1 MNHKDIDSSID
12 AAVFKALSQLGHTD
26 WQLISATRLAGGA
39 INQNFLVELQTAQ
52 DQRVRWVMRRGQSAA
67 IPGTHSREHEF
78 ALFEFAHDLGLTVP
92 KPIAL
97 VQTDDGLVSFF
108 EFRSGQ
114 ADGRKLV
121 QWLDA
126 GSSSGSDPGSEQAV
140 QTAQTA
146 RAVTRQLGVELGRLH
161 QEEAS
166 ALASSSLG
174 QTLGPRPVHSI
185 EAAMVLLEKSY
196 ACVGQPTSY
205 LTYATEQ
212 VLQEGRALAGQLPNS
227 LPSVSHNDFR
237 LGNLMMD
244 PQVGQLTA
252 VLDWEFAA
260 WGDVMADIGW
270 LTAPCWRFG
279 GNQAVAGFGQLQDLI
294 EGVCQTI
301 DAQQA
306 SLLQQRV
313 DRELPFWQC
322 YAHLRWAIIAAQQG
336 ERVVPG
342 DAEALELMITGCMSA
357 SLVEPVVSFYKG
369 QDVAQMARDQANHAN
384 HAGGSS
390 DTSVIDATGVQGDHA
405 DHAVA
410 DRLLAEAAAHLK
422 LHLASQLSG
431 SQKYSALM
439 AANAIRLA
447 RGALVQD
454 RYRGAAKQ
462 RDEDAVIQDL
472 IRDLLVW
479 SFKG

>member
-1 MNHKDIDSSID
+1 MTPKDIDPSVH
-12 AAVFKALSQLGHTD
+12 AAVSKALSQLGRGD
-26 WQLISATRLAGGA
+26 WQLTGASRLSGGA
-39 INQNFLVELQTAQ
+39 INQNFLIELQTGRGQ
-52 DQRVRWVMRRGQSAA
+52 PVRWVMRRGQSAA
-67 IPGTHSREHEF
+67 IPGTHSREHEY
-78 ALFEFAHDLGLTVP
+78 ALFEFAHGLGLTVP

-114 ADGRKLV
+114 ADGRKLLR
-121 QWLDA
+121 WLSV
-126 GSSSGSDPGSEQAV
+126 GSSSGSDPGSEPAV
-140 QTAQTA
+140 QTAQTV
-146 RAVTRQLGVELGRLH
+146 RAITRLLGVELGRLH
-161 QEEAS
+161 HEEAS
-166 ALASSSLG
+166 TLASNSLG
-174 QTLGPRPVHSI
+174 QTLGPRPAHSI
-185 EAAMVLLEKSY
+185 EAAMALVDKSF
-196 ACVGQPTSY
+196 ACVRQPTSY

-212 VLQEGRALAGQLPNS
+212 VLQEGRALAKNLPGS
-227 LPSVSHNDFR
+227 AASVCHNDFR
-237 LGNLMMD
+237 LGNLMMNSD
-244 PQVGQLTA
+244 AGGLTA

-279 GNQAVAGFGQLQDLI
+279 GHQPVAGFGPLQDLI

-301 DAQQA
+301 DAGQA

-313 DRELPFWQC
+313 DRELPFWQR

-342 DAEALELMITGCMSA
+342 DAEALELTITGCMSA
-357 SLVEPVVSFYKG
+357 SLVEPVVSHYLG
-369 QDVAQMARDQANHAN
+369 QDVAQMAHDQVN
-384 HAGGSS
+384 HAGDSRDVS
-390 DTSVIDATGVQGDHA
+390 AIDATAVQA
-405 DHAVA
+405 DPAVA

-454 RYRGAAKQ
+454 RHRGATKQ
-462 RDEDAVIQDL
+462 SDEDAVIQHL

>member
-1 MNHKDIDSSID
+1 MTPKDIDPSIH
-12 AAVFKALSQLGHTD
+12 AAVSKALSQLGQTD
-26 WQLISATRLAGGA
+26 WQSTGATRLSGGA
-39 INQNFLVELQTAQ
+39 INQNFLIELQTGQ
-52 DQRVRWVMRRGQSAA
+52 GQPVRWVMRRGQSAA
-67 IPGTHSREHEF
+67 IPGTHSREHEY
-78 ALFEFAHDLGLTVP
+78 ALFEFAHGLGMTVP

-121 QWLDA
+121 QWLGA
-126 GSSSGSDPGSEQAV
+126 GSSSGSDFGAEQAV

-146 RAVTRQLGVELGRLH
+146 RAITRQLGEELGRLH
-161 QEEAS
+161 HEEAS
-166 ALASSSLG
+166 ALASNSLG
-174 QTLGPRPVHSI
+174 RTLGPRPTNSI
-185 EAAMVLLEKSY
+185 AAAMVLLEKSY
-196 ACVGQPTSY
+196 ACVGQPSSY
-205 LTYATEQ
+205 LTFATEQ
-212 VLQEGRALAGQLPNS
+212 VLQEGRALAAQRPRS
-227 LPSVSHNDFR
+227 AASVSHNDFR

-279 GNQAVAGFGQLQDLI
+279 GHQAVAGFGQLQDLI
-294 EGVCQTI
+294 ERVCQTI
-301 DAQQA
+301 DARQA

-313 DRELPFWQC
+313 DRELPFWQR

-342 DAEALELMITGCMSA
+342 DAEALELTITGCMSA

-447 RGALVQD
+447 RGAMAHHYCDATIQS
-454 RYRGAAKQ
+454 Q
-462 RDEDAVIQDL
+462 EDIAIQDL
-472 IRDLLVW
+472 IRDLQIWL
-479 SFKG
+479 FKG

>member
-12 AAVFKALSQLGHTD
+12 AVVFKALSQLGHTN

-52 DQRVRWVMRRGQSAA
+52 DQPVRWVMRRGQSAG

-78 ALFEFAHDLGLTVP
+78 ALFEFAHGLGLTVP

-108 EFRSGQ
+108 EFCGGQ
-114 ADGRKLV
+114 ADGRKLM
-121 QWLDA
+121 QWLGAGSDA
-126 GSSSGSDPGSEQAV
+126 GSDSRSGTSAQA
-140 QTAQTA
+140 ALNA
-146 RAVTRQLGVELGRLH
+146 RHMTRQLGEELGRLH
-161 QEEAS
+161 VLKAS
-166 ALASSSLG
+166 EQSSNMLSKA
-174 QTLGPRPVHSI
+174 LGPRPTHSI
-185 EAAMVLLEKSY
+185 EAAMALVDKSFACVRQPASYLSY
-196 ACVGQPTSY
+196 ATQ
-205 LTYATEQ
+205 Q
-212 VLQEGRALAGQLPNS
+212 VLQEGRALAAQLPNS
-227 LPSVSHNDFR
+227 PPSVCHNDFR

-244 PQVGQLTA
+244 PQTSQLTA

-279 GNQAVAGFGQLQDLI
+279 GAKPVAGFGELDDLMAGLASTLDASQAQVLQSRL
-294 EGVCQTI
+294 TH
-301 DAQQA
+301 
-306 SLLQQRV
+306 
-313 DRELPFWQC
+313 ELAFWQR

-336 ERVVPG
+336 ERALPG
-342 DAEALELMITGCMSA
+342 DAEALELVITGCMSA
-357 SLVEPVVSFYKG
+357 SLVEPVVSHYRG
-369 QDVAQMARDQANHAN
+369 QDVAQMARDQAKHAVV
-384 HAGGSS
+384 SS
-390 DTSVIDATGVQGDHA
+390 DASAIDATVSKTDHA
-405 DHAVA
+405 GA

-447 RGALVQD
+447 RGGMAHGD
-454 RYRGAAKQ
+454 YRGATKQ
-462 RDEDAVIQDL
+462 SKEDVVIQDL
-472 IRDLLVW
+472 IRDLQIW

>member
-1 MNHKDIDSSID
+1 M
-12 AAVFKALSQLGHTD
+12 V
-26 WQLISATRLAGGA
+26 
-39 INQNFLVELQTAQ
+39 LVE
-52 DQRVRWVMRRGQSAA
+52 
-67 IPGTHSREHEF
+67 
-78 ALFEFAHDLGLTVP
+78 
-92 KPIAL
+92 K
-97 VQTDDGLVSFF
+97 SF
-108 EFRSGQ
+108 
-114 ADGRKLV
+114 
-121 QWLDA
+121 
-126 GSSSGSDPGSEQAV
+126 
-140 QTAQTA
+140 
-146 RAVTRQLGVELGRLH
+146 
-161 QEEAS
+161 
-166 ALASSSLG
+166 
-174 QTLGPRPVHSI
+174 
-185 EAAMVLLEKSY
+185 
-196 ACVGQPTSY
+196 ACVRQPTSY

-212 VLQEGRALAGQLPNS
+212 VLQEGRALAAQIPHS
-227 LPSVSHNDFR
+227 PPSVCHNDFR

-244 PQVGQLTA
+244 SDAGGLTA

-279 GNQAVAGFGQLQDLI
+279 GHQPVAGFGQLQDLI
-294 EGVCQTI
+294 EGVRQTI

-313 DRELPFWQC
+313 DGELPFWQR

-342 DAEALELMITGCMSA
+342 DAEALELTITGCMSA

-369 QDVAQMARDQANHAN
+369 QNVAQKAREQVNHV
-384 HAGGSS
+384 GGPRDISA
-390 DTSVIDATGVQGDHA
+390 IEATAVQGDPADQA

-447 RGALVQD
+447 RGALASAGH
-454 RYRGAAKQ
+454 RGAAKNVDQ
-462 RDEDAVIQDL
+462 DSVVDDL
-472 IRDLLVW
+472 IRDLQVW

>member
-1 MNHKDIDSSID
+1 MTPKDIEPSIH
-12 AAVFKALSQLGHTD
+12 AALSRALSQLGRSD
-26 WQLISATRLAGGA
+26 WQLTGATRLSGGA
-39 INQNFLVELQTAQ
+39 INQNFLIELQTGQ
-52 DQRVRWVMRRGQSAA
+52 GEPVRWVMRRGQSAA
-67 IPGTHSREHEF
+67 IPGTHTREHEY
-78 ALFEFAHDLGLTVP
+78 ALFEFAHGLGLAVP

-121 QWLDA
+121 QWLGVASD
-126 GSSSGSDPGSEQAV
+126 SGSDSESNSGSERA
-140 QTAQTA
+140 AQTA
-146 RAVTRQLGVELGRLH
+146 RAITRQLGVELGRLH
-161 QEEAS
+161 HAQAS
-166 ALASSSLG
+166 ALAGNSLG
-174 QTLGPRPVHSI
+174 HTLGPRPAHSI
-185 EAAMVLLEKSY
+185 EAAMVLVEKSF
-196 ACVGQPTSY
+196 ACVRQPTSY
-205 LTYATEQ
+205 LTYATQQ
-212 VLQEGRALAGQLPNS
+212 VLQEGRALASQHPNS
-227 LPSVSHNDFR
+227 AASVCHNDFR

-279 GNQAVAGFGQLQDLI
+279 GHHPVAGFGRLQDLI

-301 DAQQA
+301 DDQQA
-306 SLLQQRV
+306 GLLQQRV
-313 DRELPFWQC
+313 DGELPFWQR
-322 YAHLRWAIIAAQQG
+322 YAQLRWAIIAAQQG
-336 ERVVPG
+336 ERVVTG
-342 DAEALELMITGCMSA
+342 DAEALELTITGCMSA
-357 SLVEPVVSFYKG
+357 SLVEPVVSHYLG
-369 QDVAQMARDQANHAN
+369 QDVAHIARDQAHQS
-384 HAGGSS
+384 GGPRDASA
-390 DTSVIDATGVQGDHA
+390 IDATSVRA
-405 DHAVA
+405 DHAEA
-410 DRLLAEAAAHLK
+410 DRLLAEVAAHLK

-447 RGALVQD
+447 RGVLVHD
-454 RYRGAAKQ
+454 RRRGAAIHS
-462 RDEDAVIQDL
+462 DEDAVIQDL